1 MPQQNTQ
8 HNIPGEKLIYERAA
22 GLVYARYA
30 NPELR
35 HIDRWIIG
43 GCPEAFER
51 LNKPITD
58 KEWEELCELSK
69 HNKTL
74 KIQLDQLITTYL
86 LVRDNNER

>member
-1 MPQQNTQ
+1 MNL
-8 HNIPGEKLIYERAA
+8 IPNEKLIYERAA

-30 NPELR
+30 NPNLR
-35 HIDRWIIG
+35 HIKRWCIG

-51 LNKPITD
+51 FHKPITD

-74 KIQLDQLITTYL
+74 KIQLEQLITTFL
-86 LVRDNNER
+86 LVRNNDGQ